1 MRNEDIQMPF
11 YRVIMDVW
19 PTLKTDLVSVQQ
31 SEEWWDGIIQKYST
45 LPDKYKGTIAENFAL
60 EMCLACV
67 EQLEA
72 MYRIQT
78 GNMESVFGGENEQS
92 RVQQGVPAPQDG
104 SGSSVQGAEGNEGK
118 EYIPAEAVQ
127 QQ

>member
-31 SEEWWDGIIQKYST
+31 SEEWWDGIIQKYSA

-92 RVQQGVPAPQDG
+92 RMQQSVPASQDG
-104 SGSSVQGAEGNEGK
+104 SGGSV
-118 EYIPAEAVQ
+118 
-127 QQ
+127 